1 MTKAQAVC
9 IAQEVFQPCTIWTFV
24 LVQYLVWQKSICCKV
39 NMSWIWADLVYRLFS
54 EHSTYEAI
62 FLRWKLKLQ
71 FHLTLSVLLSW
82 SDCQDVANK
91 GATTSGLYY
100 VKPATAPQQFLVYC
114 EIDSSR
120 RGFTVIQRVSLLAVS
135 ISHLIKAMSLK
146 QSHTVVCF
154 ARRDVT
160 EAWTST
166 RTGSN
171 TGRALVISHQTTPQS
186 SGWATRKST
195 T

>member
-24 LVQYLVWQKSICCKV
+24 LVQYLVWQESIRCKV
-39 NMSWIWADLVYRLFS
+39 NMFWIWADL
-54 EHSTYEAI
+54 AI
-62 FLRWKLKLQ
+62 FLRWKVKLQ
-71 FHLTLSVLLSW
+71 FHLTLTVLLSR

-135 ISHLIKAMSLK
+135 ISHLIKTMSLK

-160 EAWTST
+160 EVWTST

-186 SGWATRKST
+186 SGWATRKSIT
-195 T
+195 